1 MVVIWNKNIKEFVW
15 TVVSDKMQKSLVV
28 VVERVKIHPIY
39 KKRFV
44 IKKKFYVHDEE
55 NKAQKWD
62 TVRIRETN
70 PISKLKRWALIEV
83 VNKE

>member
-44 IKKKFYVHDEE
+44 VKKKFYVHDEE
-55 NKAQKWD
+55 NQAQKWD
-62 TVRIRETN
+62 VVRIRETT
-70 PISKLKRWALIEV
+70 PISKLKRWALIEI